1 MSFEENLSKGKFLI
15 PKCTQCKKIVWPPSD
30 YCSHCFGKIELKK
43 QDFEAKIVEFSKKND
58 DYFCIV
64 EIENSFRIIAKF
76 NQIPTI
82 GKNVSISK
90 CGIKDRDY
98 FFEIN

>member
-1 MSFEENLSKGKFLI
+1 MSFEENLSKGQFLI
-15 PKCTQCKKIVWPPSD
+15 PKCTQCKKIIWPSSD
-30 YCSHCFGKIELKK
+30 YCSYCFGKIELKK

-58 DYFCIV
+58 DYFCLV
-64 EIENSFRIIAKF
+64 EIENSFRIIAKTY
-76 NQIPTI
+76 QTPTI
-82 GKNVSISK
+82 GKIVSISK